1 MGNVLRHSVCP
12 LIFHRPNIATIGKP
26 MADLSSSILL
36 GSSELIGQQCRSQN
50 IDFMKCKQNNS
61 NPKSCLDKGNNVLTC
76 VTETLVKINKKAK
89 EEFRDYTSCLR
100 DNNGDFS
107 ECREQQS
114 AFRKAWTSVE

>member
-1 MGNVLRHSVCP
+1 M
-12 LIFHRPNIATIGKP
+12 
-26 MADLSSSILL
+26 
-36 GSSELIGQQCRSQN
+36 
-50 IDFMKCKQNNS
+50 
-61 NPKSCLDKGNNVLTC
+61 DKGNNVLTC